1 MKKFSKVI
9 ICLVLVLS
17 IAVLGAFALT
27 ACNKNKTTKIGV
39 QAGTTGELYVN
50 DLENVTTTPYTTG
63 TEAVMDLINGNI
75 KYVVIDSLTASALQ
89 AQFSEK
95 TKVIDI
101 PLSAEEYGFGVNKS
115 KTELLTKLNTWLA
128 NNTATIQT
136 IMDNYTADSP
146 VIKTYAAGTENP
158 SDPNQIVIATSADFA
173 PFEYMDGNLFTGID
187 IEIMETFAAANG
199 YNVFIK
205 NMEFDS
211 VVLSVNQGLAD
222 IAASGLT
229 ITEERKETVNF
240 STPYYTD
247 SYQVVICLKDC
258 KDFEGLTTA
267 EQVEKVLQGK

>member
-27 ACNKNKTTKIGV
+27 ACNKKTTTKIGV
-39 QAGTTGELYVN
+39 QAGTTGELYVK

-101 PLSAEEYGFGVNKS
+101 PLSAEEYGYGVNKS
-115 KTELLTKLNTWLA
+115 KTQLLTDLNTWLA
-128 NNTATIQT
+128 ANKTTVQT
-136 IMDNYTADSP
+136 IIDNYTATTP
-146 VIKTYAAGTENP
+146 VIKKYAAGTKDP
-158 SDPNQIVIATSADFA
+158 SNPNQIVIATSADFP
-173 PFEYMDGNLFTGID
+173 PFEYMDGDQFTGID
-187 IEIMETFAAANG
+187 IEIMETFAAACG
-199 YNVFIK
+199 YEVVIS
-205 NMEFDS
+205 NMDFDS

-229 ITEERKETVNF
+229 ITEERKQTVNF

-258 KDFEGLTTA
+258 KDFEGLTTT